1 MESDQSNWQS
11 ERRSG
16 NKAGFVCI
24 LCCYVNG
31 DTNVPKRLMN
41 SRKGFLAL
49 GLALLNSLYVNNYNN
64 VYSCRAGAHAAKQLR
79 VYVETWKADNISLT
93 DTRTI
98 GCCGCDKGS

>member
-1 MESDQSNWQS
+1 
-11 ERRSG
+11 
-16 NKAGFVCI
+16 
-24 LCCYVNG
+24 
-31 DTNVPKRLMN
+31 MN